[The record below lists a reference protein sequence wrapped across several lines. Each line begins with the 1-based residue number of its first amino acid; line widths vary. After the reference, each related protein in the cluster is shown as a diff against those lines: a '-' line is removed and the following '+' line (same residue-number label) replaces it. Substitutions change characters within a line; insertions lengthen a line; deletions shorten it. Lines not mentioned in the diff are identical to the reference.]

1 MKTERRFSL
10 IKRRFV
16 RVKRRFGQIERRF
29 IFVFCQ
35 RLIINLL
42 CDDCKGF
49 FSTLK

>member
-29 IFVFCQ
+29 IFVVCQ
-35 RLIINLL
+35 RLIINRLY
-42 CDDCKGF
+42 DDCKGC
-49 FSTLK
+49 FSTMK